1 MAKLCGAESDEPAL
15 ETTMSRLSAPA
26 TIDVHVA
33 LNTWT
38 NLINEVAKTDI
49 DFPVL
54 EKAA

>member
-1 MAKLCGAESDEPAL
+1 M
-15 ETTMSRLSAPA
+15 TMSRLSGPA